1 MSKAF
6 LQFGLG
12 SCCALAVAVSAV
24 CAQQVRGEYGL
35 VFSTYLGRSAARV

>member
-12 SCCALAVAVSAV
+12 SCCARAVAVSAV
-24 CAQQVRGEYGL
+24 CAQQVPGEYEL
-35 VFSTYLGRSAARV
+35 VFSTYGGGSAARV